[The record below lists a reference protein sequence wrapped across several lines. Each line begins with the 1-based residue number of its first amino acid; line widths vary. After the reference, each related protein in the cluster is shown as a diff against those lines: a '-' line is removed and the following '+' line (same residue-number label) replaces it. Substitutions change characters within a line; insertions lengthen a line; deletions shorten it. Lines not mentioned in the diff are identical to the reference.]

1 MFENENISYL
11 SLHCVLN
18 WHLHVDAQIDATNTH
33 GKDSLIRAC
42 TMNRVW
48 FIYYMCSIATSHA
61 ISLVVHN
68 YELLIFK

>member
-18 WHLHVDAQIDATNTH
+18 WHFYVDTKIDATNTH
-33 GKDSLIRAC
+33 GKDSLIRPF
-42 TMNRVW
+42 TTHRVW
-48 FIYYMCSIATSHA
+48 LIYYMCSIATSHA